1 MTRTVSVFRILRTVT
16 ELRPVVTARMSR
28 AEVRVDLLPIH
39 LPSAVF
45 DPAPLHLARAVV
57 RYMLVGGESLVEE
70 QTSLALH
77 YRASERDRLARCAG
91 LLVRGSV
98 AGVEMQRGHR
108 LGDTIKPAV
117 VDDVSLVVV
126 RKDGVRGIG
135 GLTIAVV
142 RVILLVVGCDV
153 LPAVDWAV
161 TVMKVVHDG
170 RLAIG
175 PSKLLHCR
183 HLLHEAVLVDCW
195 HLMSGIH
202 LMDEG

>member
-1 MTRTVSVFRILRTVT
+1 
-16 ELRPVVTARMSR
+16 
-28 AEVRVDLLPIH
+28 
-39 LPSAVF
+39 
-45 DPAPLHLARAVV
+45 
-57 RYMLVGGESLVEE
+57 MLVGGESLVEE

-98 AGVEMQRGHR
+98 AGVEMQRVHR
-108 LGDTIKPAV
+108 LGDIIKPAV
-117 VDDVSLVVV
+117 ADDVSLVVV

-153 LPAVDWAV
+153 LPAIDWAV
-161 TVMKVVHDG
+161 IVMKVVHN
-170 RLAIG
+170 RCLAIN

-195 HLMSGIH
+195 RLMSGIH
-202 LMDEG
+202 LVD